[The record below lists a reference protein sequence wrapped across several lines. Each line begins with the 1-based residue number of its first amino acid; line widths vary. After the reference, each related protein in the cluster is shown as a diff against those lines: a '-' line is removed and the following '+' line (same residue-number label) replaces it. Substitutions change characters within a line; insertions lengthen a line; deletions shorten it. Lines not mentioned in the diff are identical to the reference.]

1 MTTLAEGQMKLS
13 KLLMERSCAGLTT
26 ELAQVD
32 AVLCEDFAAVHVWF
46 YFRDGGDALIGV
58 DLSAA
63 IDPASFD
70 PDGFVGALMEL
81 PSLAM
86 H

>member
-1 MTTLAEGQMKLS
+1 MTTLAEAQMKLS
-13 KLLMERSCAGLTT
+13 KLLMERRCAGLTT

-32 AVLCEDFAAVHVWF
+32 AVLCEDYAAIHVWF
-46 YFRDGGDALIGV
+46 YFHDGGDALIGV
-58 DLSAA
+58 DLSSP

-70 PDGFVGALMEL
+70 PDGFVAALAEL
-81 PSLAM
+81 PSGAV